1 MSTPE
6 AKKKSNGSDGDDK
19 VSGER
24 RALDGDDK
32 VSREGVNH
40 GAWDSSFVLPVCG
53 ITTIS

>member
-1 MSTPE
+1 MPIPE
-6 AKKKSNGSDGDDK
+6 AKKKSNSSDGDEK

-40 GAWDSSFVLPVCG
+40 GA
-53 ITTIS
+53 